1 VLAKCCR
8 VAEAGSEHF
17 GAHALLAIGSNTVI
31 IKIVTT
37 MISGLDGD
45 GPSSRPPAFK
55 IMPKFG
61 NAQSVQAKLDPT
73 GTYLVYGISG
83 TPA

>member
-1 VLAKCCR
+1 
-8 VAEAGSEHF
+8 
-17 GAHALLAIGSNTVI
+17 VI

-73 GTYLVYGISG
+73 GTYLVYGISVAAAEIVTSVAKSHRG
-83 TPA
+83 